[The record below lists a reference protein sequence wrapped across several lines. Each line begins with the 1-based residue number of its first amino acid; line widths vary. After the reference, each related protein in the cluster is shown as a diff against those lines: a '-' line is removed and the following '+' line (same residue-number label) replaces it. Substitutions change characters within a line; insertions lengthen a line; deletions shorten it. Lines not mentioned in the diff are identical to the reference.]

1 MYTIFKACFEVFV
14 CFFVFSLLPPSEQ
27 MRFENAETTSYR
39 TVVHFRKSFVE
50 PFSICL
56 IQQPLENLFAAEPHG
71 LESSEKM
78 MGRAERI
85 TAQTKLNQL

>member
-1 MYTIFKACFEVFV
+1 MYTVFKASFEVFV
-14 CFFVFSLLPPSEQ
+14 CLFVFPLLPPSER
-27 MRFENAETTSYR
+27 MRRFENAETTLYC

-56 IQQPLENLFAAEPHG
+56 IQQPLENLSGAGRHG

-78 MGRAERI
+78 WGAECI
-85 TAQTKLNQL
+85 TAQTKLIQL